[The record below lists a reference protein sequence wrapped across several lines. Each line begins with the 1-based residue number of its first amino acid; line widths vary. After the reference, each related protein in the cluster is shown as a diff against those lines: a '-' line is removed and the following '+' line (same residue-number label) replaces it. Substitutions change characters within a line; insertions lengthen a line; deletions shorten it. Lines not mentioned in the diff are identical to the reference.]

1 MANKVLIIEPEAILG
16 LGMKV
21 QFSQWGWTTIELT
34 DSGESGIG
42 LAQTIKPDLIVT
54 NQELAG
60 EMDGLETVR
69 LIQNFHSAPF
79 IFVHS
84 RSPNREHKRR
94 LRYINRY
101 VWLVKPFQIEKLE
114 AAVKQLLQSPHQK
127 QG

>member
-1 MANKVLIIEPEAILG
+1 MTNKVLIIEPEAILG

-21 QFSQWGWTTIELT
+21 QFSLWGWTTIELT
-34 DSGESGIG
+34 DSSKSGLE
-42 LAQTIKPDLIVT
+42 LAHTIKPDLIVA
-54 NQELAG
+54 NQVLAG
-60 EMDGLETVR
+60 EIDGLETVR
-69 LIQNFHSAPF
+69 LIQNFHSIPF
-79 IFVHS
+79 IFVHF

-114 AAVKQLLQSPHQK
+114 AAVKQLLHSPHQK